1 MADFFTPSRG
11 SYDPSFA
18 NESDGNSF
26 AGLAPPSAAPAGPTV
41 APVGFDEVSRQVF
54 VNGRTFNADD
64 HASALES
71 VADLDKP
78 LQPMPSNFRPMSPS
92 EYGGYINRIKDPSL
106 KRLAS
111 KNLGIGVDVS
121 QQLAGSALKFL
132 GAEETGQAIIDQQE
146 EDIGFNQPYQRNFT
160 DIDSAG
166 GVGDWFVANAAQM
179 APLMAEMII
188 TSALTGGVGG
198 VAAGTARGSRFL
210 AKGATKK
217 AAKAGVGPTI
227 KQAEANAAIRAR
239 DAIKK
244 GLKPDV
250 EDMKALRKAGRIGG
264 AKLGAVA
271 AAEGVAI
278 GDIYQAVEESGNYD
292 SPTLAWLVTAVASV
306 PYAAAEVLPAFVAAK
321 TIFGKGGKSF
331 LTKGGRAKRGA
342 IGFGV
347 GGGLEGST
355 EAFQEIVSLGA
366 AGELDFGDPEV
377 RNQLINAF
385 AAGAGVGAP
394 IGTLS
399 NIVKST
405 PEEKKPVDTE
415 KENANILNPEQVLQL
430 TDQREPLAL
439 EAPRLQLE
447 APNIGGA
454 TAIKIPGIIEERFGP
469 GAIAGFEA
477 QRASIQRELDDPNIN
492 EERRQDAQSELDSIA
507 SILEAIRRQRRGEQA
522 IFQEG
527 PLGITSGDPTT
538 FEGTDPANIVGPD
551 QRQAAE
557 METNI
562 QSALAQQAAQ
572 QAAQQTRQLPVVPT
586 RGTPVQPTGLPP
598 VVAQSDLTATPF
610 ALDALE
616 LSRAQEP
623 EVIRRQN
630 QEFDEM
636 EAALADQQQGD
647 IRLQEQLPLP
657 TPRQPLRR
665 SPLLKAS
672 DEPTLL
678 VERVVDGRSVVEPV
692 PVEEV
697 YQQSATEMQAIM
709 RLQRCLQK
717 SL

>member
-1 MADFFTPSRG
+1 MAVARPMLGISRG
-11 SYDPSFA
+11 SYDPSYA
-18 NESDGNSF
+18 VEDTAGLDMS
-26 AGLAPPSAAPAGPTV
+26 GLAPPAFNNTPAPE
-41 APVGFDEVSRQVF
+41 APVGFDANTNQMF
-54 VNGRTFNADD
+54 VNGMTFDVDD
-64 HASALES
+64 HRRALTSER
-71 VADLDKP
+71 AFDAP
-78 LQPMPSNFRPMSPS
+78 LQKMPDNFRQVRAP
-92 EYGGYINRIKDPSL
+92 EWKDYISKIKDPTFG
-106 KRLAS
+106 RIIS
-111 KNLGIGVDVS
+111 KNVGLGVDTS
-121 QQLAGSALKFL
+121 QMLAGSTLQFL
-132 GAEETGQAIIDQQE
+132 GAEETGGKIVKQQL
-146 EDIGFNQPYQRNFT
+146 EDIAKNEPYQRAFT
-160 DIDSAG
+160 DIDSARG
-166 GVGDWFVANAAQM
+166 AGEWFVANAAQL
-179 APLMAEMII
+179 APLMGEMII
-188 TSALTGGVGG
+188 AAFVGGGVGG
-198 VAAGTARGSRFL
+198 LVAAGGR
-210 AKGATKK
+210 
-217 AAKAGVGPTI
+217 AKALTGI
-227 KQAEANAAIRAR
+227 
-239 DAIKK
+239 
-244 GLKPDV
+244 
-250 EDMKALRKAGRIGG
+250 G
-264 AKLGAVA
+264 AKLNTMAGRKSVA
-271 AAEGVAI
+271 NTARQAIKNKTAGKALSATETQALKSVGRAAGSLIGGTAASYGVAV
-278 GDIYQAVEESGNYD
+278 GDIYGEMEATGTSNRL
-292 SPTLAWLVTAVASV
+292 LAGFAAI
-306 PYAAAEVLPAFVAAK
+306 PYAAAEVVPGALAATQVFK
-321 TIFGKGGKSF
+321 AAGRGLKSGN
-331 LTKGGRAKRGA
+331 LLKRG
-342 IGFGV
+342 IKGFGV
-347 GGGLEGST
+347 GAGIEGTT
-355 EAFQEIVSLGA
+355 EVGQDMITLA
-366 AGELDFGDPEV
+366 ATDQLDLGDPEI
-377 RNQLINAF
+377 RDQLYNAF
-385 AAGAGVGAP
+385 AAGAGIGGP
-394 IGTLS
+394 IGGIANTLGR
-399 NIVKST
+399 N
-405 PEEKKPVDTE
+405 EETD
-415 KENANILNPEQVLQL
+415 ILLRDSPSDPEQQEEVLQL

-454 TAIKIPGIIEERFGP
+454 TAIKTPGIIEENFGP

-709 RLQRCLQK
+709 KLQRCLQK
-717 SL
+717 SLQCST

>member
-18 NESDGNSF
+18 NESDGNSL
-26 AGLAPPSAAPAGPTV
+26 AGLAFPSAAPAGPTV
-41 APVGFDEVSRQVF
+41 APVGFDETTRQVF

-92 EYGGYINRIKDPSL
+92 EYGGYINRIKDPTL
-106 KRLAS
+106 GRLAS
-111 KNLGIGVDVS
+111 KNFGIGVDVS
-121 QQLAGSALKFL
+121 QQLAGGALKFL

-146 EDIGFNQPYQRNFT
+146 EDIRFNQPYQRNFT

-188 TSALTGGVGG
+188 TSALTGGAGG
-198 VAAGTARGSRFL
+198 VAAGTARGARFL

-217 AAKAGVGPTI
+217 ASRELKSGPTRTAAI

-239 DAIKK
+239 DALVQ

-292 SPTLAWLVTAVASV
+292 SPTLARLVTAVASV
-306 PYAAAEVLPAFVAAK
+306 PYAAAEVLPAFLAAK
-321 TIFGKGGKSF
+321 TVFGKAGRSA

-366 AGELDFGDPEV
+366 AGELDFNDPEV
-377 RNQLINAF
+377 RNRLINAF

-399 NIVKST
+399 NIVRAT
-405 PEEKKPVDTE
+405 PKAEDSDTTPPVDTE
-415 KENANILNPEQVLQL
+415 KEDANILDPKKDFMENLDPDSGLVEPGRISPQALGLINPQQTEMN
-430 TDQREPLAL
+430 L
-439 EAPRLQLE
+439 E
-447 APNIGGA
+447 GGLN
-454 TAIKIPGIIEERFGP
+454 P
-469 GAIAGFEA
+469 A
-477 QRASIQRELDDPNIN
+477 QGELDLLGGQTPSVNTDLREIVSFSEPDPN
-492 EERRQDAQSELDSIA
+492 QLSMELPLPAPPSD
-507 SILEAIRRQRRGEQA
+507 
-522 IFQEG
+522 G
-527 PLGITSGDPTT
+527 PLFDY
-538 FEGTDPANIVGPD
+538 VGSP
-551 QRQAAE
+551 E
-557 METNI
+557 
-562 QSALAQQAAQ
+562 QQAAQ
-572 QAAQQTRQLPVVPT
+572 QAAQQRQQEQAAQLDT
-586 RGTPVQPTGLPP
+586 APP
-598 VVAQSDLTATPF
+598 VYVSEPTTNPAIANAMDLARQQEAMRFGQNAIALQQAAQQAEINPLQAESNAIQNQQF
-610 ALDALE
+610 SQMQAALE
-616 LSRAQEP
+616 DQ
-623 EVIRRQN
+623 Q
-630 QEFDEM
+630 Q
-636 EAALADQQQGD
+636 AALADQQQSD

>member
-18 NESDGNSF
+18 NESDGNSL
-26 AGLAPPSAAPAGPTV
+26 AGLALPSAAPAGPTV
-41 APVGFDEVSRQVF
+41 APVGFDEASRQVF

-92 EYGGYINRIKDPSL
+92 EYGGYINRIKDPTL
-106 KRLAS
+106 GRLAS
-111 KNLGIGVDVS
+111 KNFGIGVDVS
-121 QQLAGSALKFL
+121 QQLAGGALKFL

-146 EDIGFNQPYQRNFT
+146 KDIGFNQPYQRNFT

-198 VAAGTARGSRFL
+198 VAAGTARGARFL

-217 AAKAGVGPTI
+217 ASRELKSGPTKTAAI

-239 DAIKK
+239 DALVQ

-250 EDMKALRKAGRIGG
+250 EDMKALRTAGRIGG

-292 SPTLAWLVTAVASV
+292 SPTLARLVTAVASV
-306 PYAAAEVLPAFVAAK
+306 PYAAAEVLPAFLAAK
-321 TIFGKGGKSF
+321 TVFGKAGRPA

-366 AGELDFGDPEV
+366 AGELDFNDPEV

-415 KENANILNPEQVLQL
+415 KENANILNPEQQKQITYQQPAIEGVEQQQL
-430 TDQREPLAL
+430 PYDPLPPEQLAAPEEQLLLEQSDTPTPFDPSTLAIPSEVDLTPAPTD
-439 EAPRLQLE
+439 
-447 APNIGGA
+447 
-454 TAIKIPGIIEERFGP
+454 
-469 GAIAGFEA
+469 
-477 QRASIQRELDDPNIN
+477 
-492 EERRQDAQSELDSIA
+492 
-507 SILEAIRRQRRGEQA
+507 
-522 IFQEG
+522 
-527 PLGITSGDPTT
+527 
-538 FEGTDPANIVGPD
+538 V
-551 QRQAAE
+551 
-557 METNI
+557 
-562 QSALAQQAAQ
+562 AQQNI
-572 QAAQQTRQLPVVPT
+572 
-586 RGTPVQPTGLPP
+586 PP
-598 VVAQSDLTATPF
+598 IQMPFDPSTLAPPILAPDLTATGRIAQQQ
-610 ALDALE
+610 ALDAQRQLTPEQLRMQEANFFNPIPSTPLDQRE
-616 LSRAQEP
+616 LNLQGG
-623 EVIRRQN
+623 V
-630 QEFDEM
+630 
-636 EAALADQQQGD
+636 ADQVPSSDFPAFDAPMSTPFPTTPTFVGEPT
-647 IRLQEQLPLP
+647 INVPVKGRLQAVTVRKALE
-657 TPRQPLRR
+657 
-665 SPLLKAS
+665 AS
-672 DEPTLL
+672 DSRIGAL
-678 VERVVDGRSVVEPV
+678 
-692 PVEEV
+692 
-697 YQQSATEMQAIM
+697 QAL
-709 RLQRCLQK
+709 RNCLAK
-717 SL
+717 NA